1 MMTTSRS
8 DSNWFPIT
16 VTEQQTALE
25 VLVIPSSEAQ
35 TGLRPEKVK
44 IFSSRREMFT
54 DH

>member
-1 MMTTSRS
+1 MTTSRS

-25 VLVIPSSEAQ
+25 VLVIPGSEAQ
-35 TGLRPEKVK
+35 TQLREKVK